1 MTIKEL
7 YDKAVEHGC
16 ENLPLRLCCCGE
28 TTTVIEPDID
38 SREGY
43 LDI

>member
-1 MTIKEL
+1 MTAKEL
-7 YDKAVEHGC
+7 YEWAVEHGC
-16 ENLPLRLCCCGE
+16 ENLPLRIWYYGE
-28 TTTVIEPDID
+28 VTTVIEPDVD